1 MMMTFKYDASNYRQ
15 ECAFKYSRNMNFD
28 LIFRYSG
35 GIFYCTGYE
44 LSLLSDDYL

>member
-1 MMMTFKYDASNYRQ
+1 MMTFKYDASNYRQ